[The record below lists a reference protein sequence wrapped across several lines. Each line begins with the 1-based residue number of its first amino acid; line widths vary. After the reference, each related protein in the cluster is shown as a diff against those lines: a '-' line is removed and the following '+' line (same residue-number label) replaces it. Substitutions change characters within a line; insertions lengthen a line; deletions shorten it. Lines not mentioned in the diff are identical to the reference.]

1 MSGNR
6 THTHLLLAPIQPR
19 VCMSYVATVLHFS
32 AFHSDLVR
40 LSDCLT
46 NCVASVS
53 RLPNKLHRM
62 RQKPTVHNVYNVY
75 NVSIFWSCQSA
86 TDILKHVMKLNLS
99 ENVQWV
105 FKNAN
110 KHNEK
115 QRNSTVT
122 VMAEKTVFNKRFLGF
137 RFLGFMVFRFLI
149 CTKTEHESTT
159 QKQMVYL
166 NTVS

>member
-1 MSGNR
+1 M
-6 THTHLLLAPIQPR
+6 
-19 VCMSYVATVLHFS
+19 FS
-32 AFHSDLVR
+32 EF
-40 LSDCLT
+40 
-46 NCVASVS
+46 
-53 RLPNKLHRM
+53 
-62 RQKPTVHNVYNVY
+62 
-75 NVSIFWSCQSA
+75 
-86 TDILKHVMKLNLS
+86 LKM
-99 ENVQWV
+99 QT
-105 FKNAN
+105 N

-137 RFLGFMVFRFLI
+137 RFLGFMLFRFLI